1 MKTNYSQ
8 FVAWYECLVKPF
20 IKTPHSQPT
29 RCGYATIKRP
39 PKPFEW
45 MEVRKDE
52 TVPERDFNPKKRPRI
67 DEEET
72 ENINISCH
80 ISNQSE
86 TIEANGLEIDELSS
100 LETIYYDAPT
110 RVDTLLNTLEQVFGM
125 TSWVTNQYESVCSA
139 LKNEDIFTVLPAGKW
154 RNVCYQLPALKSCAT
169 TVVLMPQLA
178 YVEYFSI
185 PAFFFLN
192 QPTLTVA
199 GTVSADDLLVKIKE
213 ARLLYITYMDF
224 HRHKSLFKEISQQG
238 QIVRFVLD
246 DAHFLSQWHEQGHV
260 RYAKA
265 VENLRQDFPSIP
277 ITALT
282 AIPNERIYLDI
293 LHLLGIHTHC
303 KVYKQSILFYCWPFL
318 SSWLIT
324 CAMI

>member
-1 MKTNYSQ
+1 
-8 FVAWYECLVKPF
+8 
-20 IKTPHSQPT
+20 
-29 RCGYATIKRP
+29 
-39 PKPFEW
+39 
-45 MEVRKDE
+45 
-52 TVPERDFNPKKRPRI
+52 
-67 DEEET
+67 
-72 ENINISCH
+72 
-80 ISNQSE
+80 
-86 TIEANGLEIDELSS
+86 
-100 LETIYYDAPT
+100 
-110 RVDTLLNTLEQVFGM
+110 M

-139 LKNEDIFTVLPAGKW
+139 LENEDIFTVLPAGKW
-154 RNVCYQLPALKSCAT
+154 RNVCYQLPALKSCAA

-185 PAFFFLN
+185 PALFFLN

-265 VENLRQDFPSIP
+265 VENLRQDFLNIP

>member
-1 MKTNYSQ
+1 
-8 FVAWYECLVKPF
+8 
-20 IKTPHSQPT
+20 
-29 RCGYATIKRP
+29 
-39 PKPFEW
+39 

-238 QIVRFVLD
+238 QIDMFD
-246 DAHFLSQWHEQGHV
+246 M
-260 RYAKA
+260 
-265 VENLRQDFPSIP
+265 LRP
-277 ITALT
+277 
-282 AIPNERIYLDI
+282 
-293 LHLLGIHTHC
+293 
-303 KVYKQSILFYCWPFL
+303 
-318 SSWLIT
+318 
-324 CAMI
+324 